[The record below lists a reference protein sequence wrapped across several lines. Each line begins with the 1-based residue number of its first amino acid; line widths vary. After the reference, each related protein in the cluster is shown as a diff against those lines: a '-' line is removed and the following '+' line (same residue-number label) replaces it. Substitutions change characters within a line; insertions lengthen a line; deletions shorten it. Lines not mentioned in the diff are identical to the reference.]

1 MTVITKLGG
10 LCKMP
15 KLSYEKFNQR
25 LSSQETDKIYLLSG
39 EKYFLDYFENI
50 IKNKTLNNNND
61 FNDIIFDAEKI
72 NLNDL
77 ETAIDTLPLNSNKK
91 CITIKNFEWEN
102 QSSEDIEYLI
112 KIFSDIPEYCT
123 IIIIEYHEITGTKNI
138 NKFKKIEKI
147 INKNGISCQFNTND
161 ILVEKQLVRW
171 AKDEYDKNLSIEYA
185 KIIKE
190 KCHNLDMS
198 HIRNELKKICNY
210 EKEEN
215 ISKSSL
221 EIISDISEKRII
233 FDLPKSIFSRNI
245 KRSFEIL
252 NSLIKNKED
261 PIAIL
266 SVICSE
272 YIDLYRVKILYL
284 KNNDLKEILNN
295 FDYNNKEFKIKNAYK
310 RYQNFSIK
318 KIKKSLEYLLKADI
332 QLKSTNIDKKLI
344 LQNLII
350 KLTQAPE

>member
-1 MTVITKLGG
+1 
-10 LCKMP
+10 MP
-15 KLSYEKFNQR
+15 KLSYEKFSQR
-25 LSSQETDKIYLLSG
+25 VATQNTDKIYLLSG
-39 EKYFLDYFENI
+39 EKYFLDHFENI
-50 IKNKTLNNNND
+50 IKNKILNDNNND
-61 FNDIIFDAEKI
+61 FNDTIFDGENI

-77 ETAIDTLPLNSNKK
+77 ENAIDTLQLNSNKK
-91 CITIKNFEWEN
+91 CITIKNLEWEN

-123 IIIIEYHEITGTKNI
+123 VLLIEYHEITGTKNI
-138 NKFKKIEKI
+138 NKFKKIEKFV
-147 INKNGISCQFNTND
+147 NENGIFCKFDVND
-161 ILVEKQLVRW
+161 IPIEKHLVRW
-171 AKDEYDKNLSIEYA
+171 AKDEYHKNLSIEDA

-190 KCHNLDMS
+190 KCNNLDIT

-210 EKEEN
+210 EKKEN

-233 FDLPKSIFSRNI
+233 FDLPKSIFSKNT
-245 KRSFEIL
+245 KKSFEIL

-272 YIDLYRVKILYL
+272 YIDLYRVKILCQ
-284 KNNDLKEILNN
+284 KNNNLNEIINN
-295 FDYNNKEFKIKNAYK
+295 FDYKNKEFKIKNAYK
-310 RYQNFSIK
+310 RCQNFSIE
-318 KIKKSLEYLLKADI
+318 KIKKSLEYLLETDI
-332 QLKSTNIDKKLI
+332 QLKSTNIDKQLI

-350 KLTQAPE
+350 KLNKAPE